1 MFSSEGENW
10 RLAWDPQKEKY
21 SCLISVNYWSIEL
34 EKKEFYSLY
43 KVLNNLYDVL
53 TKTSDKLMNEEMI
66 NLELEKSPWYIEL
79 EGIKNE
85 WSLRIIFESTEQ
97 TRSFEMYWPIPIAEA
112 LFFEIRKMWES
123 MQ

>member
-1 MFSSEGENW
+1 M
-10 RLAWDPQKEKY
+10 
-21 SCLISVNYWSIEL
+21 ISVNYWAIEL